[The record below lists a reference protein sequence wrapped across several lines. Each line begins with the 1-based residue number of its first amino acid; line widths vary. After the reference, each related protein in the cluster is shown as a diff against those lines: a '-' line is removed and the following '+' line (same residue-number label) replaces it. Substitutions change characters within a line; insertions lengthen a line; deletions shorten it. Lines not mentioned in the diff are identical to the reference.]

1 MAQAADSLP
10 KGFDEYIGQ
19 VVRDWKVPGLAIA
32 VVKGD
37 AVGFA
42 KGYGV
47 RKLGE
52 SAPIDER
59 TLFAIGSCSKAFTAT
74 ALAMLVDDGKIS
86 WDDPVIKH
94 LRDFQLS
101 DPYATREITVRDLLC
116 HRSGLA
122 RHDFLWYGASI
133 SREEVIC
140 RLRHARM
147 STSFRSQFGYQNI
160 MYVAAGQIISAVTGQ
175 SWDDFVKQ
183 RIFTPL
189 EMTDSNT
196 TTTVLGHAANVATTH
211 EKIEDKVEAVLYRNI
226 DNVGPAGSINS
237 SVADMAQWMR
247 FQLKGGVYKGERL
260 LTSKAIKET
269 QTPQTVIRTEGMGR
283 EGLFWALAHPE
294 SRLLVYGLG
303 WVLREYRGRVV
314 VQHGGAVDG
323 MCSAVAL
330 IPEEKLGVVIL
341 SNLGRHLLPYAL
353 VCRVFDAYLKAKPR
367 DWSAELLK
375 VHEGLEKQQK
385 EAEERIEKERVQGTK
400 PSLALEK
407 YAGTYQDDLYG
418 EIKVI
423 REKDKLVVHYGPS
436 LIGDLEHWHHDIF
449 RATWTDRAILKA
461 LVTFRLNER
470 SEADEIR
477 IASPHWDEE
486 LSAQRMSPPSDTTPA
501 ITLEPEELRQ
511 FVGIYAQ
518 EASPVAVS
526 VELLH
531 GKLRAVSFGQPVA
544 TLIPIKPTRFRSE
557 GAPLTFFL
565 EFELA
570 DGKVKQVVFER
581 SGQPKATLLPKR

>member
-37 AVGFA
+37 TVGFA

-52 SAPIDER
+52 SVPGDEK

-101 DPYATREITVRDLLC
+101 DPYATREMTVRDLLC

-122 RHDFLWYGASI
+122 RHDLLWYGASI
-133 SREEVIC
+133 SREEVIR
-140 RLRHARM
+140 RLRHAPM

-247 FQLKGGVYKGERL
+247 F
-260 LTSKAIKET
+260 
-269 QTPQTVIRTEGMGR
+269 
-283 EGLFWALAHPE
+283 
-294 SRLLVYGLG
+294 
-303 WVLREYRGRVV
+303 
-314 VQHGGAVDG
+314 
-323 MCSAVAL
+323 
-330 IPEEKLGVVIL
+330 
-341 SNLGRHLLPYAL
+341 
-353 VCRVFDAYLKAKPR
+353 
-367 DWSAELLK
+367 
-375 VHEGLEKQQK
+375 
-385 EAEERIEKERVQGTK
+385 
-400 PSLALEK
+400 
-407 YAGTYQDDLYG
+407 
-418 EIKVI
+418 
-423 REKDKLVVHYGPS
+423 
-436 LIGDLEHWHHDIF
+436 
-449 RATWTDRAILKA
+449 
-461 LVTFRLNER
+461 
-470 SEADEIR
+470 
-477 IASPHWDEE
+477 
-486 LSAQRMSPPSDTTPA
+486 
-501 ITLEPEELRQ
+501 
-511 FVGIYAQ
+511 
-518 EASPVAVS
+518 
-526 VELLH
+526 
-531 GKLRAVSFGQPVA
+531 
-544 TLIPIKPTRFRSE
+544 
-557 GAPLTFFL
+557 
-565 EFELA
+565 
-570 DGKVKQVVFER
+570 
-581 SGQPKATLLPKR
+581 

>member
-1 MAQAADSLP
+1 VAQAADSLP

-52 SAPIDER
+52 SAPVDER

-330 IPEEKLGVVIL
+330 IPEEKLGVVIM

-486 LSAQRMSPPSDTTPA
+486 LSAQRMPPPSDTTPA
-501 ITLEPEELRQ
+501 ITDPSYHSGARR
-511 FVGIYAQ
+511 A
-518 EASPVAVS
+518 APVRRH
-526 VELLH
+526 L
-531 GKLRAVSFGQPVA
+531 
-544 TLIPIKPTRFRSE
+544 
-557 GAPLTFFL
+557 
-565 EFELA
+565 
-570 DGKVKQVVFER
+570 R
-581 SGQPKATLLPKR
+581 SGGITGRGERGTAPR